1 MTDPELQE
9 LRRAKWHL
17 DGRPVRTFH
26 DARSFIESAGFCLMY
41 PQRPPVLAPTFIGAW
56 VGADDRLPTW
66 QHAFDDPRAQEATE
80 LMVRLLRDRS
90 AYEAN
95 LFGENNAFLIAGSIF
110 PYFYALAGERNPKQA
125 PQSGPRSEYS
135 NLACDAFAAI
145 QRGGPISKQKLQEVL
160 GGSVSYGALD
170 HALAELGAKLR
181 ITRVDYNAAE
191 GSVWDVLYRW
201 SPDAVWEGIELSV
214 AEALSALLSKYI
226 DCVVAAEQQELETL
240 FGNFVSRSRVKEA
253 LSALQAARELEFTR
267 VGKRSLIQITP
278 PKAAVVPRTEPSWPK
293 PKLPPSVSR
302 SAPFKPGF
310 SKAGSRFGSSRPG
323 SSKSGSSKSGSSKSG
338 QSKSG
343 SFKPGS
349 FKRSSPKPGAAR
361 PGSSSSG

>member
-1 MTDPELQE
+1 MLTAKCQRLLLMTDQELQE

-17 DGRPVRTFH
+17 DGRPVRTLD
-26 DARSFIESAGFCLMY
+26 DARSFIESAGFCLMF

-56 VGADDRLPTW
+56 VGSDERLPTW
-66 QHAFDDPRAQEATE
+66 QHAFEDSRAQQATE

-135 NLACDAFAAI
+135 NLACDTFAAI

-170 HALAELGAKLR
+170 HALGELGAKLR
-181 ITRVDYNAAE
+181 ITRVDYNPAE
-191 GSVWDVLYRW
+191 GSFWDVLYRW
-201 SPDAVWEGIELSV
+201 SPDAVREGIELSV
-214 AEALSALLSKYI
+214 GEALSALLSKYL
-226 DCVVAAEQQELETL
+226 DCVVAADQQELETL
-240 FGNFVSRSRVKEA
+240 FGNFVSRSRVKES
-253 LSALQAARELEFTR
+253 LNALQAARELEFIR

-278 PKAAVVPRTEPSWPK
+278 PKAAAAPRAPQ
-293 PKLPPSVSR
+293 PPQRPRPPRRVSR
-302 SAPFKPGF
+302 ST
-310 SKAGSRFGSSRPG
+310 
-323 SSKSGSSKSGSSKSG
+323 
-338 QSKSG
+338 
-343 SFKPGS
+343 
-349 FKRSSPKPGAAR
+349 RS
-361 PGSSSSG
+361 